1 MAKFRRLAND
11 PQAIK
16 IFEEGLRQGWTDVQ
30 IQEALL
36 EACHYR
42 WHLDTIS
49 KRRRSLGI
57 VKKVGEQSETD
68 ISDAPMLSSPQPGLN
83 ESDKAQWFRIQFKRT
98 HLYQTIRKQFEPCEV
113 AVYIED
119 YGNLCCQF
127 EDIVLS
133 EFFQIDD
140 FLKHRILVDRQLIL
154 IKLLQQHIADLQQW
168 FIQNPKRDDEDKE
181 TVKFRIMQ
189 QRQLEDKYRHLK
201 SVNDRYDALVKER
214 QKIYSSLAAT
224 RKDRLD
230 ELRGG
235 KETFFALVASL
246 QHSHEERERQGKY
259 AQLTK
264 LAANDVQRVFRQP
277 QEFPD
282 GSLEPII
289 LDTETNFGDEN

>member
-16 IFEEGLRQGWTDVQ
+16 IFEDGLRQGWTDKR
-30 IQEALL
+30 IQEVLL
-36 EACHYR
+36 DQCHYR
-42 WHLDTIS
+42 WNIDTIS
-49 KRRRSLGI
+49 KRRRGLGI
-57 VKKVGEQSETD
+57 IKKSGQPAEIG
-68 ISDAPMLSSPQPGLN
+68 ISDAPMLCTPQPGLN
-83 ESDKAQWFRIQFKRT
+83 ESDKAQWFRGQFKKT
-98 HLYQTIRKQFEPCEV
+98 HLYQTIRKQFESHEV
-113 AVYIED
+113 DVYIED

-154 IKLLQQHIADLQQW
+154 VRSLQQQIADLQEW
-168 FIQNPKRDDEDKE
+168 FVQNPKQADEDKDV
-181 TVKFRIMQ
+181 VKFRIMQ
-189 QRQLEDKYRHLK
+189 QRQLEDRYRYLK

-235 KETFFALVASL
+235 KETFFSLVATL
-246 QHSHEERERQGKY
+246 QHSQDERDRQGKY

-264 LAANDVQRVFRQP
+264 LAANDVKKVFRQP
-277 QEFPD
+277 QEFPN
-282 GSLEPII
+282 GSIEPI
-289 LDTETNFGDEN
+289 LVDEETDFGDD